1 MPSQE
6 TDVHVVC
13 CRAGDYQVAFEAHLV
28 QSAQHTADTS
38 HALETQLGLAPP
50 SAEGRHRLCIKG
62 YPEGLTVAAPLEL
75 IALPVD
81 AIHPLPPLIA
91 ARPPWPALRAL
102 GLWNQQLLFILDLS
116 QIKHSTPSLVN

>member
-1 MPSQE
+1 M
-6 TDVHVVC
+6 DVVC

-38 HALETQLGLAPP
+38 PALETQLGLAPP
-50 SAEGRHRLCIKG
+50 PAEGRHRLRIKG

-75 IALPVD
+75 IALPIG

-102 GLWNQQLLFILDLS
+102 GLWNEQLLFILDLS
-116 QIKHSTPSLVN
+116 QVEHSASSSVNENKL